1 MIASIRGTVQQ
12 TGDTWVVIELGGM
25 GIKVSVP
32 VPLAAR
38 ARPGGT
44 LALFTHLQV
53 REDALALFGFETPDQ
68 LAFFE
73 LLLTVSGIGPKV
85 ALSLLSHFSADALRQ
100 AVGSGSP
107 ERFSGIPGVGRKTAE
122 KIIFHLKD
130 KLAAEAGTGG
140 AGWSET
146 DTEVIAALTSLGYTI
161 VEAQTALQRIPA
173 DAPSDAENRLR
184 LALQGMEKHSR

>member
-1 MIASIRGTVQQ
+1 MIASIRGSVLQ
-12 TGDTWVVIELGGM
+12 TGESWVIVDLGGL

-38 ARPGGT
+38 ARAGQT

-68 LAFFE
+68 LGFFE
-73 LLLTVSGIGPKV
+73 LLLGISGIGPKV
-85 ALSLLSHFSADALRQ
+85 ALSLLSHFSTYALRQ
-100 AVGSGSP
+100 AVARGAP
-107 ERFSGIPGVGRKTAE
+107 ERLSGIPGVGKKTAE

-130 KLAAEAGTGG
+130 KLAADSAAG
-140 AGWSET
+140 APGWSET
-146 DTEVIAALTSLGYTI
+146 DTEVIAALTSLGYSI

-173 DAPSDAENRLR
+173 DAPSDAESRLR
-184 LALQGMEKHSR
+184 LALQGLGR

>member
-12 TGDTWVVIELGGM
+12 TGDSWVVIELGGM

-38 ARPGGT
+38 AKSGQT

-68 LAFFE
+68 LTFFE
-73 LLLTVSGIGPKV
+73 LLLSVSGIGPRM
-85 ALSLLSHFSADALRQ
+85 ALSLLSHFSTDALRQ
-100 AVGSGSP
+100 AVVRGAP
-107 ERFSGIPGVGRKTAE
+107 DRLSGIPGVGKKTAE
-122 KIIFHLKD
+122 KIVFNLKD
-130 KLAAEAGTGG
+130 KLAVEAGPGG

-146 DTEVIAALTSLGYTI
+146 DTEVIAALTALGYSI
-161 VEAQTALQRIPA
+161 VEAQTALQQIPA
-173 DAPSDAENRLR
+173 DAPPDAETRLR
-184 LALQGMEKHSR
+184 LALQALGRK

>member
-1 MIASIRGTVQQ
+1 MIASIRGTIGQS
-12 TGDTWVVIELGGM
+12 GDSWVVIELGGM
-25 GIKVSVP
+25 GIKISVP

-38 ARPGGT
+38 ARTGQP

-73 LLLTVSGIGPKV
+73 LLLGVSGIGPKV
-85 ALSLLSHFSADALRQ
+85 ALSLLSHFSTDNLRQ
-100 AVGSGSP
+100 AVARGAP
-107 ERFSGIPGVGRKTAE
+107 ERLSGIPGVGKKTAE

-130 KLAAEAGTGG
+130 KLAPEAGMG
-140 AGWSET
+140 APGWSET
-146 DTEVIAALTSLGYTI
+146 DTEVIAALTSLGYSI

-184 LALQGMEKHSR
+184 LALQTMGG

>member
-12 TGDTWVVIELGGM
+12 TGENWVVIELGGM

-38 ARPGGT
+38 ARTGQA

-68 LAFFE
+68 LSFFE
-73 LLLTVSGIGPKV
+73 LLLSVSGIGPKV
-85 ALSLLSHFSADALRQ
+85 ALSLLSHFSTDALRQ
-100 AVGSGSP
+100 AVGGGRP
-107 ERFSGIPGVGRKTAE
+107 ERLSGIPGVGKKTAE

-130 KLAAEAGTGG
+130 KLAAGAEAGG

-146 DTEVIAALTSLGYTI
+146 DTEVIAALTSLGYSI

-173 DAPSDAENRLR
+173 EAPSDAESRLR
-184 LALQGMEKHSR
+184 LALQAMGR

>member
-12 TGDTWVVIELGGM
+12 TGDSWVVIELGGM
-25 GIKVSVP
+25 GIRVSVP

-38 ARPGGT
+38 ARTGQT

-73 LLLTVSGIGPKV
+73 LLLGVSGIGPKI
-85 ALSLLSHFSADALRQ
+85 ALSLLSHFSTDALHQ
-100 AVGSGSP
+100 AVGGGKP
-107 ERFSGIPGVGRKTAE
+107 ERLSGIPGVGKKTAE

-130 KLAAEAGTGG
+130 KLAADAGAGG

-146 DTEVIAALTSLGYTI
+146 DTEVIAALTSLGYSI
-161 VEAQTALQRIPA
+161 VEAQTALQRIPP
-173 DAPSDAENRLR
+173 DAPADSESRLR
-184 LALQGMEKHSR
+184 IALQGLGR